1 MKNNFFNIYYINLS
15 KVYELAMMKN
25 NKIVNSLKRETI
37 DGKEYKDSIDSKIS
51 AGYSDLIG
59 ASINENEVLKK
70 YQSKKIVESLE
81 IKTTKS
87 ILLRRIIDC
96 CIETNKDKTNY
107 GNGDLVYIDNIEL
120 SLLNEETIRAAKILR
135 NDAIKGMTYEG
146 LDLNNLANSILK
158 DYFYLLSGEGSNNEN
173 ILFKI
178 PISNGEDFENSYSI
192 DDLLIGKVSIIGIYR
207 GKVKP
212 KQIKST
218 FSSFSNFD
226 NNNNNDDNS
235 FSYETSDNLSE
246 KSNYIDTINE
256 IDDEFSFIDIIAV
269 IQKVNTKTEEKV
281 ELPIKHKCFFKKII
295 DKIRGKRC

>member
-51 AGYSDLIG
+51 AGYSDLVG

-96 CIETNKDKTNY
+96 CIKTNEDKTNFD
-107 GNGDLVYIDNIEL
+107 NGDLVYIDNVEL

-158 DYFYLLSGEGSNNEN
+158 DYFYLLSGEGSNKEN

-178 PISNGEDFENSYSI
+178 PISSGEDFENSYCI

-218 FSSFSNFD
+218 FTSFSNFD
-226 NNNNNDDNS
+226 NSNS

-246 KSNYIDTINE
+246 KSTYIDTINKIE
-256 IDDEFSFIDIIAV
+256 DEFSFIDIIAV